1 MVSRY
6 TAPHQRSGAALGIVH
21 GVQQGA
27 QQVPVDPQLLSMQ
40 GTQKNG
46 AYTFGSAGDPAH
58 VVPHSNGTNGPEK
71 NKDAEGEGESSGEQ
85 KDASVQVETVDM
97 DDKSGQA
104 EKFELIPV
112 PYS

>member
-1 MVSRY
+1 
-6 TAPHQRSGAALGIVH
+6 
-21 GVQQGA
+21 
-27 QQVPVDPQLLSMQ
+27 VDPQLLSMQ

-58 VVPHSNGTNGPEK
+58 VVPHSNGTNDPEK
-71 NKDAEGEGESSGEQ
+71 KKEAEGEGESSGEQ
-85 KDASVQVETVDM
+85 KDAGVQVEKGDV

-104 EKFELIPV
+104 EKSEMIPV